1 MYPEELVRPMRAE
14 LTSIGFDELKSSV
27 EVENHLK
34 EKKGTTLLV
43 IKRL

>member
-14 LTSIGFDELKSSV
+14 LATIGFDELKSAT

-34 EKKGTTLLV
+34 EKK
-43 IKRL
+43 RDYPSCN